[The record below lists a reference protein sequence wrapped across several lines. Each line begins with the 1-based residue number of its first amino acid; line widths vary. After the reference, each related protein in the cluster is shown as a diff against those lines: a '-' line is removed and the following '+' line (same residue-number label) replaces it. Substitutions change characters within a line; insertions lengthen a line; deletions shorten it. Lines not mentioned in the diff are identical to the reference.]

1 MEREAIFQRNRHPF
15 KTLSLGI
22 QHVLAM
28 YAGAVIVP
36 LIVGNALQL
45 SHEQLT
51 YLIAIDLLACGV
63 ATLLQV
69 WGNRIFGI
77 GLPVMLGCAFQA
89 VSPMIAIGLTDG
101 MGVSAIYGA
110 IIASGLFVF
119 LFSGLFGKL
128 IALFPPVVT
137 GSVVTIIGVTLIPVA
152 LTDLGGGN
160 PGTNPEFGS
169 PLNLSLGFGVLL
181 FIILMNR
188 FAKGFLRSISVLLG
202 LIAGTIVSALA
213 GGVNLKPLQEA
224 SWFHMPQMFYFG
236 APTFHASAILTMIL
250 VAIVSVAESTGVFMA
265 LGKIVDK
272 DITSKDLAR
281 GYRAEGLA
289 IVLGGLFNSFPYTTY
304 SQNVGLIQ
312 MSRVKTRDVIVV
324 AGSLLVL
331 IGFVPKIAA
340 LTQLVPASVLG
351 GAMIALFGLVLS
363 SGVRMLGDQ
372 VDLNRHENL
381 LIIACSV
388 GMGLGVTV
396 VPEIFQRVP
405 DWLRILVDNGI
416 VAGSFTAIVLN
427 LLFNGFRGHQAKSAP
442 APGQQPTAADEAAS
456 ASAL

>member
-1 MEREAIFQRNRHPF
+1 MVNDRIFQKNRHPL
-15 KTLSLGI
+15 KTFSLGI

-36 LIVGNALQL
+36 LIVGGALNL
-45 SHEQLT
+45 SHKDLT
-51 YLIAIDLLACGV
+51 YLIAIDLLACGI

-69 WGNRIFGI
+69 LGNRFFGI

-89 VSPMIAIGLTDG
+89 VSPMIAIGLEDG

-119 LFSGLFGKL
+119 LFAGLFGKL
-128 IALFPPVVT
+128 IAFFPPVVT

-160 PGTNPEFGS
+160 VEDPSFGS
-169 PLNLSLGFGVLL
+169 PFNLALGFGVLL
-181 FIILMNR
+181 FVILMNR
-188 FAKGFLRSISVLLG
+188 FAKGFIRSISVLIG
-202 LIAGTIVSALA
+202 LIVGTIIAAIA
-213 GGVNLKPLQEA
+213 GQVDLTPLKEA
-224 SWFHMPQMFYFG
+224 SWFHMIEPFYFG
-236 APTFHASAILTMIL
+236 KPTFHLTPIITMIL

-272 DITSKDLAR
+272 DITAKDLTR

-289 IVLGGLFNSFPYTTY
+289 IILGGIFNSFPYTTY

-324 AGSLLVL
+324 AGGLLIL

-340 LTQLVPASVLG
+340 LTQLVPTSVLG

-363 SGVRMLGDQ
+363 SGIRMLGEQ

-396 VPEIFQRVP
+396 VPQIFDALP
-405 DWLRILVDNGI
+405 AWLRILVDNGI
-416 VAGSFTAIVLN
+416 VAGSFTAIVMN
-427 LLFNGFRGHQAKSAP
+427 LLFNGLGGNNKKESTEP
-442 APGQQPTAADEAAS
+442 ASPAS
-456 ASAL
+456 V